1 MLCLG
6 VYCREIVDD
15 EELAA
20 GSEPGQGEEEEEE
33 GEGSHE
39 DSAPEIITMPS
50 RFDQV
55 QEKGYIDVWWL
66 YDDGGKTK
74 MPLITNII
82 LACLCIIG
90 VIIVH
95 LTLFFHRFGHSASFL
110 DLP

>member
-1 MLCLG
+1 M
-6 VYCREIVDD
+6 DD
-15 EELAA
+15 GELAA
-20 GSEPGQGEEEEEE
+20 GGEPEQEGEEE

-74 MPLITNII
+74 IPLSFWLVCVFLLYN
-82 LACLCIIG
+82 LPGMLYN
-90 VIIVH
+90 VH
-95 LTLFFHRFGHSASFL
+95 VRLFLHVQVWPFCFL
-110 DLP
+110 S

>member
-1 MLCLG
+1 M
-6 VYCREIVDD
+6 DD

-20 GSEPGQGEEEEEE
+20 VGEPGQEGEEE

-66 YDDGGKTK
+66 YDDGGKIK
-74 MPLITNII
+74 ILLPFWLINF
-82 LACLCIIG
+82 CI
-90 VIIVH
+90 
-95 LTLFFHRFGHSASFL
+95 FGIQSTGHAL
-110 DLP
+110 

>member
-1 MLCLG
+1 M
-6 VYCREIVDD
+6 DD

-20 GSEPGQGEEEEEE
+20 GGEPRQEGEED

-74 MPLITNII
+74 ILLPLWLVCIFLLYNLLGMLYNVHVMCMYIYSIT
-82 LACLCIIG
+82 C
-90 VIIVH
+90 
-95 LTLFFHRFGHSASFL
+95 RFGHSASFP

>member
-1 MLCLG
+1 M
-6 VYCREIVDD
+6 DD

-20 GSEPGQGEEEEEE
+20 GGEPGQEGEEEE
-33 GEGSHE
+33 EGSHE

-74 MPLITNII
+74 Y
-82 LACLCIIG
+82 CYHFG
-90 VIIVH
+90 YDIVCVFLVYNQPGMLYDVH
-95 LTLFFHRFGHSASFL
+95 VVCMYVYSFMYRFGHPASFP